1 MKRGK
6 KPKSVATAPISSD
19 IMTAQEVADYL
30 HCHYYTVYRM
40 VRRGTLPVFRLGG
53 DYRFRRSDIDQWIA
67 QRSVSA
73 GEDVSDLRIHR
84 RKRKS

>member
-6 KPKSVATAPISSD
+6 KPKSVTGAPASD
-19 IMTAQEVADYL
+19 VMTAQEVADYL

-40 VRRGTLPVFRLGG
+40 VRRGALPVFRLGG
-53 DYRFRRSDIDQWIA
+53 DYRFRRSDIDKWIA

-73 GEDVSDLRIHR
+73 GADLSDVRIHR
-84 RKRKS
+84 RRRKS